1 MCGFVG
7 MIGRNNAST
16 SLSIALAALQH
27 RGQDAT
33 GIATLDRGR
42 VHLHKDLGMVASV
55 FTPEVLTRLGGSS
68 GIGHVRYPT
77 VGGGLREDAQPFHT
91 RRPGVVMAHNGNV
104 TNLSE
109 VEAWLRKRSLRVQSS
124 CDVEPILLVFAES
137 LVTANGND
145 FGTNEIRDAV
155 REVFAVVKGAY
166 TCAALLE
173 VEGKETLVAFR
184 DPRGIRPGCYGKGE
198 DGAWLVASE
207 SVALDALGAKRVG
220 DLPPGGL
227 LLLRAGEEP
236 VLVEVEPLPARNCI
250 FERIY
255 FARPDSQMEEGRVY
269 DIRWRLGERLGRE
282 WRTSGKV
289 ADVVIPVPDTS
300 RPAAQAM
307 AETLGLPFREGFIKN
322 RYSGRTFIMP
332 DAETRA
338 AALRLKLNVI
348 PEMFEGKRVILVDD
362 SVVRGTTVRRLADLV
377 RQVNPAE
384 VHLAVYSPP
393 VRNPCFYGIDMPSRN
408 ELVATRLPE
417 EAWAQAFG
425 VDSVTFL
432 SLEGLRETAGRPTC
446 MACFDGIYPVA
457 VSQAEEALIVA
468 DRRGPDRV

>member
-1 MCGFVG
+1 M
-7 MIGRNNAST
+7 
-16 SLSIALAALQH
+16 
-27 RGQDAT
+27 
-33 GIATLDRGR
+33 
-42 VHLHKDLGMVASV
+42 
-55 FTPEVLTRLGGSS
+55 
-68 GIGHVRYPT
+68 
-77 VGGGLREDAQPFHT
+77 
-91 RRPGVVMAHNGNV
+91 
-104 TNLSE
+104 
-109 VEAWLRKRSLRVQSS
+109 
-124 CDVEPILLVFAES
+124 
-137 LVTANGND
+137 
-145 FGTNEIRDAV
+145 
-155 REVFAVVKGAY
+155 
-166 TCAALLE
+166 
-173 VEGKETLVAFR
+173 
-184 DPRGIRPGCYGKGE
+184 
-198 DGAWLVASE
+198 ASE

-393 VRNPCFYGIDMPSRN
+393 VRNPCFYGIDMSTID
-408 ELVATRLPE
+408 ELYAPRFLADGGLTE
-417 EAWAQAFG
+417 EAQRKMAENLECDSLRYLPVESIAKAIDLPRNHLCQACITGEYPTPHGQRLYSLAQANHQ
-425 VDSVTFL
+425 
-432 SLEGLRETAGRPTC
+432 AGNPSERTY
-446 MACFDGIYPVA
+446 G
-457 VSQAEEALIVA
+457 
-468 DRRGPDRV
+468 G